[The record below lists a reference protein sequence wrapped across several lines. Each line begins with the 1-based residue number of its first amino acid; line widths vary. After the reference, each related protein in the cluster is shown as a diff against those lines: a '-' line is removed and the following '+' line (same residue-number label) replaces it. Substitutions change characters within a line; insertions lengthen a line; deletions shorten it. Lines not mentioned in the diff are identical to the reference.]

1 MRMAALSLVALV
13 GCATQKSAQTSHDAT
28 LASDGVDTGTSTQRG
43 DTGMAS
49 FEVTGTITDQ
59 DGTAVPEAIV
69 MVGGQPD
76 TMALTDEDGNY
87 ALWYTEIGMGEPA
100 IVAAKQGYRATARE
114 FFSPDTPL
122 DLRLKLVGPPD
133 NEDYVYQDPGD
144 GFNEAEEDCSHCH
157 TNFVLDF
164 NKSKHV
170 ESARN
175 PLLQDLYAGVNRAL
189 DNEDDCLNA
198 GGAWM
203 QGLEPGSAAT
213 AVLKCYLGGGVLP
226 DLNHACGD
234 SDQLACDDPSLPEPE
249 WPSDFGACA
258 DCHAPGIDGK
268 AGGRDLH
275 DAHGLSYEKGIHCD
289 VCHKVRDVDMSQPP
303 GIGQRLI
310 LGRPSEP
317 GKNTFIWDPVYFG
330 PLLDVP
336 NVAMGGSIQPKFDEA
351 VFCAGCHEQNQQAL
365 LPGDALDPALWP
377 EGLPIHS
384 TYSEWEDG
392 PYNQEAT
399 PCQFCHMPG
408 DTEATNSVDIA
419 TPEAQSITFGFPRHP
434 SDTRRHTFRGP
445 LQGESRLI
453 DTALYISVAAQRSGD
468 VLEATVSVANIGC
481 GHAIPTGEPMRALV
495 LVVEADGDCGA
506 LSASEGMTIPDTGG
520 TLAHGIEGFDV
531 SSTASA
537 ISWPAAAAIAEPGHV
552 IRVVRPSGV
561 FSDYAGIGVFGDPDL
576 SAEDKG
582 MEISD
587 PIGQATVTEV
597 DGDTIY
603 LSTSI
608 SSEAGDHLYLGDAW
622 PEMAEDGDAARHLAG
637 LPGTTFSKVLLDSE
651 GSRHVPHYRATDIA
665 SDNRIAP
672 GTNALT
678 HHSFSVP
685 SSCSTGEVR
694 ATVIYRP
701 IPLSLARARGWD
713 ATDAIIATA
722 ATDWSD

>member
-1 MRMAALSLVALV
+1 MTALTVAVLL
-13 GCATQKSAQTSHDAT
+13 GCAPQKSAQTSRDAT
-28 LASDGVDTGTSTQRG
+28 LASGTIDTSSPAQSG
-43 DTGMAS
+43 DTGLAS
-49 FEVTGTITDQ
+49 FEVRGTVTDQ

-76 TMALTDEDGNY
+76 TRVLTDDEGS
-87 ALWYTEIGMGEPA
+87 YTVWFTENGMGEPA

-133 NEDYVYQDPGD
+133 NEDYRYQNPGD
-144 GFNEAEEDCSHCH
+144 GFNEAEENCSHCH

-164 NKSKHV
+164 IQSKHA

-175 PLLQDLYAGVNRAL
+175 PLLQDIYAGVNRAL
-189 DNEDDCLNA
+189 NNEEDCLNA
-198 GGAWM
+198 GGAWR
-203 QGLEPGSAAT
+203 QGLEPGTAST
-213 AVLKCYLGGGVLP
+213 AVSKCYLGGGVLP
-226 DLNHACGD
+226 DLNSACGGI
-234 SDQLACDDPSLPEPE
+234 DQQACDDPSLPEPD
-249 WPSDFGACA
+249 WPSEFGACA
-258 DCHAPGIDGK
+258 DCHAPGIDGQ

-275 DAHGLSYEKGIHCD
+275 DAHGLSYDKGIHCD
-289 VCHKVRDVDMSQPP
+289 VCHKVRDVDMSKPP
-303 GIGQRLI
+303 GIGQRLV

-317 GKNTFIWDPVYFG
+317 GENTFTWDPVYFG
-330 PLLDVP
+330 PLVDVP
-336 NVAMGGSIQPKFDEA
+336 NVAMGGSIQSKFDEA

-384 TYSEWEDG
+384 TYSEWKDG

-399 PCQFCHMPG
+399 PCQFCHMPA

-419 TPEAQSITFGFPRHP
+419 TPEEQSITFGFPRHP

-453 DTALYISVAAQRSGD
+453 DTALYLSVVVERTGEALD
-468 VLEATVSVANIGC
+468 ATVSVANIGC

-506 LSASEGMTIPDTGG
+506 LPASGGMTIPDTGG
-520 TLAHGIEGFDV
+520 ALAHGTEGTDAV
-531 SSTASA
+531 STDST
-537 ISWPAAAAIAEPGHV
+537 ITWPEAAALAEPGDV
-552 IRVVRPSGV
+552 IRVVRPSGE
-561 FSDYAGIGVFGDPDL
+561 FSDYAGIGVFGDPEMGP
-576 SAEDKG
+576 EDKG
-582 MEISD
+582 MEISA
-587 PIGQATVTEV
+587 PVGQATVIEV
-597 DGDTIY
+597 EGDTIH
-603 LSTSI
+603 LSAALSV
-608 SSEAGDHLYLGDAW
+608 SEGDHLFLGDAW
-622 PEMAEDGDAARHLAG
+622 TESAADGDPARHLAG

-651 GSRHVPHYRATDIA
+651 GQRHVPHYRAIDIA

-678 HHSFSVP
+678 EHRFSVP

-701 IPLSLARARGWD
+701 IPLGLARARGWE
-713 ATDAIIATA
+713 ANDAIIAVA
-722 ATDWSD
+722 SADWGD